1 MPEPA
6 RRVRVTGRVQG
17 VFFRAW
23 TQQLARELGVKGW
36 VRNAGDGSVE
46 AHVEGDEA
54 AVKAL
59 IQRLWEGPP
68 SAKVEQVEVEEV
80 VPQGFDRF
88 EVRH

>member
-1 MPEPA
+1 MARPA

-23 TQQLARELGVKGW
+23 TQQNARELGVKGW
-36 VRNAGDGSVE
+36 VRNTADGSVE
-46 AHVEGDEA
+46 AHLEGDEA

-68 SAKVEQVEVEEV
+68 SARVENVEVEEAA
-80 VPQGFDRF
+80 PEDSSHF

>member
-1 MPEPA
+1 MIA

-23 TQQLARELGVKGW
+23 TREEARRLGLSGW
-36 VRNAGDGSVE
+36 VRNCPDESVE

-54 AVKAL
+54 AVATL
-59 IQRLWEGPP
+59 IAELHNGPP
-68 SAKVEQVEVEEV
+68 HAEVDDVEIENAEAEGLSA
-80 VPQGFDRF
+80 F